1 MTNISAQELK
11 SRLDAGE
18 KLNIIDVREPE
29 EYAAGNM
36 GGKLIPLGKIMN
48 MQIEE
53 LEGLEDQEVILHC
66 KSGRRSMQAGVM
78 LEQAGFKNVVNL
90 TGGIVDWE
98 KLQNS

>member
-11 SRLDAGE
+11 NRLDAGE

-36 GGKLIPLGKIMN
+36 GGKLIPLGNIMN

-90 TGGIVDWE
+90 TGGILDWE